1 MYMEKAIDFIEL
13 KHILLSAVRK
23 LFCLSLIAV
32 LITGCAS
39 DEQTPQKSES
49 NQAESINQIES
60 INQGEG
66 IDEDQ
71 SSRMPDEK
79 QNSTVSNDNGTSQD
93 VLEVRFLK
101 VGKADAI
108 VLMCGGETMV
118 IDCGEEDDGR
128 EVLACL
134 KSRGVKIVDVLMI
147 THFDKDHVGGADT
160 LMEGIKVEK
169 VLLPAYT
176 GSSTEYTDFMNAIG
190 KAGIDPVNVTENM
203 NLTLGSAS
211 ILVEPPA
218 SYEIPA
224 GVSEYDNDFS
234 LITTVEFDGK
244 RLVFTGDSE
253 KKRIREWLAGGSAAE
268 CDVLKI
274 PHHGVYN
281 KALDELLSETKP
293 SHTVICDSKKNPAD
307 EKTLGLIKKIGADCM
322 QTQYGDIVII
332 CSREGI
338 EIHQ

>member
-1 MYMEKAIDFIEL
+1 MRTRKSIDFI
-13 KHILLSAVRK
+13 KWRDNLL
-23 LFCLSLIAV
+23 AV
-32 LITGCAS
+32 LSKILCFLLLGIVLTSCAS
-39 DEQTPQKSES
+39 ESGDIRGAWQLTSSVRTDSDESTQVTRGKAYKSDNNNDTAS
-49 NQAESINQIES
+49 QA
-60 INQGEG
+60 
-66 IDEDQ
+66 
-71 SSRMPDEK
+71 
-79 QNSTVSNDNGTSQD
+79 T
-93 VLEVRFLK
+93 LEARFLK

-108 VLMCGGETMV
+108 VLICQDKTMV
-118 IDCGEEDDGR
+118 IDCGEEDDGK
-128 EVLACL
+128 EVLAYL
-134 KSRGVKIVDVLMI
+134 KSRGVKKVDVLMI

-160 LMEGIKVEK
+160 LVEGIKVES

-176 GSSTEYTDFMNAIG
+176 GSGTEYTDFMEALG
-190 KAGIDPVNVTENM
+190 KAGINPENVTENM

-224 GVSEYDNDFS
+224 NVEEYDNDFS
-234 LITTVEFDGK
+234 LIATVEFEGK
-244 RLVFTGDSE
+244 RLIFTGDSE

-281 KALDELLSETKP
+281 KALEELLSVTKP

-307 EKTLGLIKKIGADCM
+307 AKTLELIRKIGADCM
-322 QTQYGDIVII
+322 QTQYGDITIL
-332 CSREGI
+332 CSRDSI

>member
-1 MYMEKAIDFIEL
+1 MHTIKSIDFI
-13 KHILLSAVRK
+13 KRGHILPAVIGK
-23 LFCLSLIAV
+23 ILCFSLAV
-32 LITGCAS
+32 IMLTSCANGSGDTAGAEQLNPTIGTNSEESTQVTRGKVYKS
-39 DEQTPQKSES
+39 DNNNDTAA
-49 NQAESINQIES
+49 QA
-60 INQGEG
+60 
-66 IDEDQ
+66 
-71 SSRMPDEK
+71 
-79 QNSTVSNDNGTSQD
+79 T
-93 VLEVRFLK
+93 LEARFLK

-108 VLMCGGETMV
+108 VLMCQDKTMV
-118 IDCGEEDDGR
+118 IDCGEEDDGK
-128 EVLACL
+128 EVLAFL
-134 KSRGVKIVDVLMI
+134 KSRGIKKVDVLMI

-160 LMEGIKVEK
+160 LVEGIKIER

-176 GSSTEYTDFMNAIG
+176 GSGTEYTDFMEALG
-190 KAGIDPVNVTENM
+190 KAGINPENVTENL

-224 GVSEYDNDFS
+224 HVEEYDNDFS

-244 RLVFTGDSE
+244 RLIFTGDSE
-253 KKRIREWLAGGSAAE
+253 KKRIREWLEDGAACE

-281 KALDELLSETKP
+281 KALADLLSATKP

-307 EKTLGLIKKIGADCM
+307 EKTLGLIKSIGADCM
-322 QTQYGDIVII
+322 QTQYGDVTVL
-332 CSREGI
+332 CSRDGI

>member
-1 MYMEKAIDFIEL
+1 MEKVIDFIEL
-13 KHILLSAVRK
+13 RHILLSAVRK

-32 LITGCAS
+32 SITGCAS
-39 DEQTPQKSES
+39 DKQTPQKSES
-49 NQAESINQIES
+49 NQVES
-60 INQGEG
+60 INQGKG

-79 QNSTVSNDNGTSQD
+79 LNSSDGNDNGTLQD
-93 VLEVRFLK
+93 TLEVCFLK

-108 VLMCGGETMV
+108 VLKCGNETMI
-118 IDCGEEDDGR
+118 IDCGEEDDGKEILAYLKNHGIK
-128 EVLACL
+128 EV
-134 KSRGVKIVDVLMI
+134 DMLMI

-160 LMEGIKVEK
+160 LVEGIPVKR

-176 GSSTEYTDFMNAIG
+176 GSGTEYTDFMNAIS
-190 KAGIDPVNVTENM
+190 KAGIDSVNVTENM
-203 NLTLGSAS
+203 NLTLGRAS

-218 SYEIPA
+218 SYKIPA

-244 RLVFTGDSE
+244 RFVFTGDSE
-253 KKRIREWLAGGSAAE
+253 KKRIREWIAGESAAE

-281 KALDELLSETKP
+281 KALDELLSVTNP

-307 EKTLGLIKKIGADCM
+307 EKTLGLIKRIGADCK
-322 QTQYGDIVII
+322 QTQNGDITII
-332 CSREGI
+332 CSTDGI